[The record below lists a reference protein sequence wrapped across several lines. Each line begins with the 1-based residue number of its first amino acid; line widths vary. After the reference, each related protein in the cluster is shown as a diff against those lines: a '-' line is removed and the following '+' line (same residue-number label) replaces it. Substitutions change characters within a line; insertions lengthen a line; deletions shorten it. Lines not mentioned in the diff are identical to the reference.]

1 MPATSEPAPGSVTPI
16 AVMMLPAMI
25 PGRYF
30 SSWRLLPKRSRW
42 GLAMSGWT
50 STVMAKPLCVE
61 RPTSSASTTEARAS
75 RPAPPSSS
83 GTRNEKKPSS
93 PISRSTS
100 RGTKPA
106 SSHSGP
112 CGFTFSSTK
121 RRSWLRMRS
130 CSSVK
135 TGCVMAAGCYTS
147 PMSRDRRLQD
157 RSIYLH
163 WCTDTVRF
171 SDQDAA
177 GHINNV
183 ALCAYLET
191 ARLTFIRDMGM
202 MAGSDDGVR
211 GISAGMTVSFLA
223 ESHWPGQVEL
233 GSGVVRIG
241 NSSITIGAAA
251 FKDGVC
257 IAAAEMTV
265 VQLKGKMPHPID
277 AELRKSLQKYQLPG
291 FQGA

>member
-1 MPATSEPAPGSVTPI
+1 MV
-16 AVMMLPAMI
+16 LPAMM
-25 PGRYF
+25 PGRYA
-30 SSWRLLPKRSRW
+30 SSWRLLPKRSRC
-42 GLAMSGWT
+42 GLAMSVWT
-50 STVMAKPLCVE
+50 STVMAKPPCVE

-106 SSHSGP
+106 SSHLGP

-121 RRSWLRMRS
+121 RRSWLRIRS

-135 TGCVMAAGCYTS
+135 MGCCMCRCVPPPFPPPQAGEGQGGGV
-147 PMSRDRRLQD
+147 SRDKRLQD
-157 RSIYLH
+157 RSIYPH

-177 GHINNV
+177 GHVNNV
-183 ALCAYLET
+183 ALCAYMET

-202 MAGSDDGVR
+202 MELSEDGVR

-233 GSGVVRIG
+233 GSGVMRIG
-241 NSSITIGAAA
+241 TSSITIGAAA
-251 FKDGVC
+251 FKDGSC
-257 IAAAEMTV
+257 IVAAEMTV
-265 VQLKGKMPHPID
+265 VRLRGKTPNTID
-277 AELRKSLQKYQLPG
+277 AGLRKKLEKYLLPG
-291 FQGA
+291 F